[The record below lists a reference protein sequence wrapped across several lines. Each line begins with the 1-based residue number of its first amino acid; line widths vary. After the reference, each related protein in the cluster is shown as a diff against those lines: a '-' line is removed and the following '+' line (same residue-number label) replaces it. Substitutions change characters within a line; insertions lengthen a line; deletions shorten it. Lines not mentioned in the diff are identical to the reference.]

1 MIQLK
6 TVLNVID
13 NSGALLAECIR
24 VAHGG
29 RYGRIG
35 DPITVVIK
43 RARPIPQVTSQ
54 TAASAAAANTP
65 AGKLMIRKGE
75 VRKALIVRTRK
86 ETRRPDG
93 RYIRFDDNAC
103 VLINNRGEP
112 LGTRIL
118 GVIGAELRDKKWGK
132 IVSLAQ
138 RTFGHN
144 IVDKIIDFIFYD
156 IVAESKWDGCPAQS
170 IKFRNATQ
178 NITRYPD
185 FYAYEE
191 NYGYFFNHEYLFLE
205 ISNSPW
211 ATGHDH
217 IKHVNEDRFRLCKF
231 QKDAHK
237 YVYYILKNKNLK
249 YLKLLLDNIV
259 FISIHFHELKM
270 DINIMD
276 CKMQPFYLI
285 NPFQQIDLPLHHL
298 DQKGS
303 IDSLVSLCQS
313 LLILNHL
320 IKENTIT
327 LVN

>member
-103 VLINNRGEP
+103 VLINN
-112 LGTRIL
+112 
-118 GVIGAELRDKKWGK
+118 
-132 IVSLAQ
+132 
-138 RTFGHN
+138 
-144 IVDKIIDFIFYD
+144 
-156 IVAESKWDGCPAQS
+156 
-170 IKFRNATQ
+170 
-178 NITRYPD
+178 
-185 FYAYEE
+185 
-191 NYGYFFNHEYLFLE
+191 
-205 ISNSPW
+205 
-211 ATGHDH
+211 
-217 IKHVNEDRFRLCKF
+217 
-231 QKDAHK
+231 
-237 YVYYILKNKNLK
+237 
-249 YLKLLLDNIV
+249 
-259 FISIHFHELKM
+259 
-270 DINIMD
+270 
-276 CKMQPFYLI
+276 
-285 NPFQQIDLPLHHL
+285 
-298 DQKGS
+298 
-303 IDSLVSLCQS
+303 
-313 LLILNHL
+313 
-320 IKENTIT
+320 
-327 LVN
+327 